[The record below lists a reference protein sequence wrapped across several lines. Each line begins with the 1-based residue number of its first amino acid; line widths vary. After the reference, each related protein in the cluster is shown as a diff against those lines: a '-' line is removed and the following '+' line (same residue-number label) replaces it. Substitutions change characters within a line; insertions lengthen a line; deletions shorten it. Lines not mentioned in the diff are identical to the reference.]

1 MKSNIVNMMLKDI
14 NNINQ
19 ELPTEFKSRNLTED
33 NKNWRPLATIPG
45 ISEPSLAQK

>member
-1 MKSNIVNMMLKDI
+1 MKTIVVNHLLKDI

-19 ELPTEFKSRNLTED
+19 ELPTEFKSKNLTED

-45 ISEPSLAQK
+45 ISEPSLT